1 MKYFP
6 EQNTHCCILVCDR
19 TLGRVGNPTT
29 VTDIRLVDWDEGNY
43 RVTDKPYP
51 RGEIIIGGDNIS
63 PGYYKMP
70 EKTREDFF
78 EEDGKRWFKTGDI
91 GECHP
96 DGVFKIIGE
105 LISCFLYTFSWFVKS
120 IFLCIC
126 CFFCFVQT
134 ARRI

>member
-1 MKYFP
+1 M
-6 EQNTHCCILVCDR
+6 CDR

-29 VTDIRLVDWDEGNY
+29 VTDLRLVDWDEGNY

-70 EKTREDFF
+70 DKTKEDFF
-78 EEDGKRWFKTGDI
+78 EEDGKRWFRTGDI

-105 LISCFLYTFSWFVKS
+105 FSLPSSYSHPKAFCHNVFIS
-120 IFLCIC
+120 
-126 CFFCFVQT
+126 VQT
-134 ARRI
+134 VRRI